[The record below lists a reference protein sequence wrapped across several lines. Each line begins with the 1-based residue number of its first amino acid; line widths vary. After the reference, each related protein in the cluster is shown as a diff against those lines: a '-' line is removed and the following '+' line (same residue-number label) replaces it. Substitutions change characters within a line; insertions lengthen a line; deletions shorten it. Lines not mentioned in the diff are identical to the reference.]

1 MDEFD
6 LIAALLADEPP
17 LPDWVR
23 TGPGDDAAVLRPAAG
38 SEWVMSTDTLVE
50 GRHFPAGMPPDLLG
64 WRALAVNLSDLAA
77 MGAEPSG
84 FLVALVA
91 PALDERWCRGFS
103 TGLRAAAGDSGA
115 RLVGGNLARGPL
127 AVTVTVTGTVPAG
140 TALLRSGARP
150 GDALYVSGRI
160 GAAVAALRQLEAG
173 PEVLAGL
180 TLATVPEALRAYLL
194 PQARIGLGLRLRG
207 RARACI
213 DVSDGLLAD
222 LGHICE
228 ASAVGAE
235 VDLEAVPIASGV
247 AAETAVSGGDD
258 YELLFTLPEA
268 MDAEP
273 LQESGV
279 PLQCIGRMV
288 VGEGVRLLD
297 ARGRDV
303 AIGERGW
310 SHFR

>member
-17 LPDWVR
+17 LPPWVR
-23 TGPGDDAAVLRPAAG
+23 TGPGDDAAVLRPPAG
-38 SEWVMSTDTLVE
+38 SEWVLSTDTLVE

-91 PALDERWCRGFS
+91 PGLDEPWCRRFS
-103 TGLRAAAGDSGA
+103 AGLRAAAGHSGA

-140 TALLRSGARP
+140 TALLRSGARA
-150 GDALYVSGRI
+150 GDVLYVSGRL
-160 GAAVAALRQLEAG
+160 GAGLAALRELEAT
-173 PEVLAGL
+173 PAVLPGL
-180 TLATVPEALRAYLL
+180 TLQTVPDTLRPYLL
-194 PQARIGLGLRLRG
+194 PAARVDLGLRLRG
-207 RARACI
+207 RASACI

-222 LGHICE
+222 LGHICD
-228 ASAVGAE
+228 ASGVAAE
-235 VDLEAVPIASGV
+235 VDLEALPVAGV
-247 AAETAVSGGDD
+247 AAEAAVAGGDD
-258 YELLFTLPEA
+258 YELLFTLPA
-268 MDAEP
+268 TTDPEP
-273 LQESGV
+273 LHADGV
-279 PLQCIGRMV
+279 PVHRIGRMV
-288 VGEGVRLLD
+288 AGHGVRLLD
-297 ARGRDV
+297 AHGHDV